1 MNFLLRLFKKEKH
14 NIGVIRFGDNL
25 VIPGREYFKVEKDII
40 LLEIYKK
47 HYLEILKNRT
57 VVTTPYF
64 NSKSLKEQMNMYIDL
79 LLGLVM
85 DNNNF
90 CEYSPEELL
99 VQIAKLKMYYDEMIV
114 LKNEIILRL
123 IALNEIKK
131 EKRIPRH
138 NKMALE
144 EEINSLSV
152 ILEMFIYR
160 EASINIEI
168 KNYFDVLA
176 TRDLSEVDESLLN
189 ERLTRL
195 LFFTKGI
202 VDENKL
208 YDDIK
213 LNVALLEKECEMYAY
228 THKDEALRLKESYD
242 LNDESKILL
251 FYEYSKD
258 IFDHDFVKEFYLYK
272 FNLLVTDINN
282 SCNESPIN
290 VKDYGFPFYE
300 EIIADKINNLDTS
313 YYFNDMI
320 EKNFVMMDFLVQLE
334 EAREYLKTKDGIFD
348 YEEILK
354 NKYKLAFL
362 VSLEYENGIK
372 DYFNKNIIDVK
383 TDNEWN
389 KYNKY
394 IDFVEF
400 KNKVHLSTLYELF
413 ATDKDK
419 HILYSIYEANR
430 LENNLLIPYGVKRI
444 NLNLLPHEYIK
455 RIEKEVN
462 SRKKYTFPNSLKSIF
477 GKIYYLGYDFSNL
490 YFPDGLEELM
500 IGYNAT
506 IPSSVEILNRCYDDH
521 IGYIKF
527 RDFKNSKIVND
538 KEKFIKFLEDFSEEI
553 DTNKTDYHTP
563 SSYSLEVQ
571 RKYRTGRFTTQD
583 YAALFDKPYTIY
595 VFKQKMLFT
604 SLYFLDDNLDNT
616 IVINGKDIEL
626 EFDKTTQ
633 YYYYSRRSKVSKED
647 LSGCADFNKIYEKI
661 RRIIIEQSGYD
672 IASREIVDNKK
683 LIYDKRN

>member
-25 VIPGREYFKVEKDII
+25 VIPGRKYFKDEKDII
-40 LLEIYKK
+40 LLENYKK

-123 IALNEIKK
+123 IALKEIKK

-251 FYEYSKD
+251 FYEYGKD

-290 VKDYGFPFYE
+290 VKDYGFLFYI
-300 EIIADKINNLDTS
+300 EIIGDKINNLDKS
-313 YYFNDMI
+313 YYFNDLI
-320 EKNFVMMDFLVQLE
+320 DKNVDISEQLDGS
-334 EAREYLKTKDGIFD
+334 REYLKTKDGIFD

-462 SRKKYTFPNSLKSIF
+462 SRKKYTFPNSLKSIRGAMDYF
-477 GKIYYLGYDFSNL
+477 GYDFSNL

-506 IPSSVEILNRCYDDH
+506 IPSSVEILKRSSDKH

-604 SLYFLDDNLDNT
+604 SLYFLDDNLDNP

-633 YYYYSRRSKVSKED
+633 YYYSRRSKVIKED

>member
-1 MNFLLRLFKKEKH
+1 M
-14 NIGVIRFGDNL
+14 
-25 VIPGREYFKVEKDII
+25 
-40 LLEIYKK
+40 
-47 HYLEILKNRT
+47 T
-57 VVTTPYF
+57 
-64 NSKSLKEQMNMYIDL
+64 
-79 LLGLVM
+79 
-85 DNNNF
+85 
-90 CEYSPEELL
+90 
-99 VQIAKLKMYYDEMIV
+99 
-114 LKNEIILRL
+114 
-123 IALNEIKK
+123 
-131 EKRIPRH
+131 
-138 NKMALE
+138 
-144 EEINSLSV
+144 
-152 ILEMFIYR
+152 
-160 EASINIEI
+160 
-168 KNYFDVLA
+168 

-195 LFFTKGI
+195 LFLTKGI
-202 VDENKL
+202 VDKNKL

-362 VSLEYENGIK
+362 VSLEYENRIK

-462 SRKKYTFPNSLKSIF
+462 SRKKYTFPNSLKSIRGAMDYF
-477 GKIYYLGYDFSNL
+477 GYDFSNL

-506 IPSSVEILNRCYDDH
+506 IPSSVEILKRSADKH
-521 IGYIKF
+521 IGYVKF

-604 SLYFLDDNLDNT
+604 SLYFLDDNLDNP

-626 EFDKTTQ
+626 EFDKKRSSLEAE
-633 YYYYSRRSKVSKED
+633 YNRYSREYDSNKKKLYGSV
-647 LSGCADFNKIYEKI
+647 DFNKIYEKI